1 MARTERKNKKVMNL
15 YLDVL
20 RMLAPGT
27 DMREELSYFMPGPS
41 AALLVLSGSK
51 KVERLTE
58 GGFTIDQPF
67 SPTYLYEL
75 AKMDGAIVLDESAS
89 RILRA
94 NVFLAPSRTVP
105 SQETGTR
112 HRAAE
117 RMARQT
123 GTAVITVSERRS
135 SLTLYVG
142 HIKHVMDNIATLLN
156 KAAQSLQAIEKYL
169 ESVNRAYQE
178 LSLREFQEMVTIYD
192 VCRTVQRA
200 EMLRRLVSEIEP
212 YILELGTEGRLIELQ
227 LNELIA
233 NQDFG
238 ELLIRDYY
246 KRQSG
251 LSHTI
256 VTRNIRSLTSKDLI
270 SLNNIC
276 AALGYGPN
284 MRNVETYLTPCGYR
298 ILNQIQ
304 RIPPQTIEHIV
315 RRFGSLPA
323 ILRASREELVAVESV
338 GEVMAER
345 VRVGLD
351 LLRNQLA
358 MDVR

>member
-1 MARTERKNKKVMNL
+1 MAQTKRNHNRIDEL
-15 YLDVL
+15 YREVL
-20 RMLAPGT
+20 RMIAPGT
-27 DMREELSYFMPGPS
+27 ALREGLAYIMQGKSGG
-41 AALLVLSGSK
+41 LIVLSASK

-75 AKMDGAIVLDESAS
+75 AKMDGALVLDESAS

-94 NVFLAPSRTVP
+94 NVFLAPSRSAP

-117 RMARQT
+117 RLARQT
-123 GTAVITVSERRS
+123 GTAIITVSERRA

-156 KAAQSLQAIEKYL
+156 KAMQSLQAVEKYL

-192 VCRTVQRA
+192 VCRTMQRT
-200 EMLRRLVSEIEP
+200 EMIRRLVSEIDP
-212 YILELGTEGRLIELQ
+212 YILELGTEGRLVELQ
-227 LNELIA
+227 LNELVA

-238 ELLIRDYY
+238 ETLIRDYY

-251 LSHTI
+251 FSLSIATAN
-256 VTRNIRSLTSKDLI
+256 VRSLSSKDLV

-276 AALGYGPN
+276 SALGYGPN
-284 MRNVETYLTPCGYR
+284 MRNVETYLTPKGYR
-298 ILNQIQ
+298 MLNQIQ
-304 RIPPQTIEHIV
+304 RIPPQTVGHIV
-315 RRFGSLPA
+315 RRFGNLPS

-358 MDVR
+358 LDVR